1 MADRSVREFTTQ
13 APAPYVGQFLQGG
26 IFPYAQRFL
35 HGQFANMGAP
45 DTNPYTYTGPRV
57 AQFDPREQMG
67 MQMSDQAI
75 GSYRPYLGS
84 QSSLLGQATNYLRRG
99 TGAGAELTGEA
110 ADIYRGAGRDFD
122 PSAYKD
128 YMSPY
133 TDEVVDR
140 SLGDIREQME
150 KQKMGVRDRAVSS
163 GAFGGSRGR
172 LAEGDIER
180 AGLRSMGDIS
190 AQLRERGY
198 GQSQQQAFQEF
209 ARRQAERGGTAQGLA
224 GLGQQFYGMGAGSA
238 GGLGSLGGM
247 YGGMAPALQG
257 LQTGDINR
265 TMQFGGLGRGRQ
277 QSLMDLGYQNF
288 VGQYNLPMQTLQN
301 VGALTASLGPMA
313 GGYGYAGQGMPTEFP
328 GGGAYQPAG
337 GGIGTPGAGSYTPY
351 STGAGNYQPYTPST
365 PTPGTGTPTPT
376 PGVGPG
382 PGIGPIYN
390 QGPQGLP
397 SYLSCPHPDE
407 EILLADDSWIKA
419 KDIQVGDKVKTL
431 TAKDFKAGEYEV
443 TRVDIIDNQP
453 RCEVFFKDS
462 KSIISS
468 YSHPYAVEDKGFVEA
483 QDIKAGDT
491 VGDLIVT
498 EVKPLDWGS
507 VVSLS
512 VDEAETYMLKGG
524 SEDKP
529 VALLS
534 HNKSPGRFTGP
545 TTPGGPPMQS
555 LNSGIQPQS
564 NLGGGPQTQPLAPV
578 SPTNYNTYGNNMPVG
593 FRYGGGIRSL
603 KYNG

>member
-45 DTNPYTYTGPRV
+45 DSSPYTYTGPRV
-57 AQFDPREQMG
+57 AGFDPRERRG

-75 GSYRPYLGS
+75 GSYSPYLGS
-84 QSSLLGQATNYLRRG
+84 QSSLLGQATDYLRKG
-99 TGAGAELTGEA
+99 TGAGSELTGEA
-110 ADIYRGAGRDFD
+110 AGMYRGLGRDFD

-133 TDEVVDR
+133 TENVIDR

-150 KQKMGVRDRAVSS
+150 KQKMGIRDKAVSA

-180 AGLRSMGDIS
+180 AGLRSMGDVS
-190 AQLRERGY
+190 SQLRERGY
-198 GQSQQQAFQEF
+198 GQSQEQAFQEF

-238 GGLGSLGGM
+238 TGLGSLGGQF
-247 YGGMAPALQG
+247 GGMAPALQN
-257 LQTGDINR
+257 LQAGDINR

-288 VGQYNLPMQTLQN
+288 TGQYNLPMQTLQN

-313 GGYGYAGQGMPTEFP
+313 GGYGYAGQGMPTEFA
-328 GGGAYQPAG
+328 GGSAYQPAG
-337 GGIGTPGAGSYTPY
+337 GGIPAPGAGSYTPY
-351 STGAGNYQPYTPST
+351 STGTNTGNYQPF
-365 PTPGTGTPTPT
+365 TG
-376 PGVGPG
+376 
-382 PGIGPIYN
+382 
-390 QGPQGLP
+390 QPQGQP
-397 SYLSCPHPDE
+397 
-407 EILLADDSWIKA
+407 
-419 KDIQVGDKVKTL
+419 
-431 TAKDFKAGEYEV
+431 
-443 TRVDIIDNQP
+443 NQYGHDP
-453 RCEVFFKDS
+453 RAIAANPQGYQNMLQGARTQETNM
-462 KSIISS
+462 
-468 YSHPYAVEDKGFVEA
+468 P
-483 QDIKAGDT
+483 
-491 VGDLIVT
+491 
-498 EVKPLDWGS
+498 GS
-507 VVSLS
+507 TFL
-512 VDEAETYMLKGG
+512 GQG
-524 SEDKP
+524 Q
-529 VALLS
+529 
-534 HNKSPGRFTGP
+534 G
-545 TTPGGPPMQS
+545 
-555 LNSGIQPQS
+555 QPQS

>member
-1 MADRSVREFTTQ
+1 MADRSVREYTTQ
-13 APAPYVGQFLQGG
+13 APAQYVGQFLQGG

-57 AQFDPREQMG
+57 AQFDPRERTGMG
-67 MQMSDQAI
+67 LADRAI
-75 GSYRPYLGS
+75 GSYSPYLGG
-84 QSSLLGQATNYLRRG
+84 QERLLGQAAGYLRRG

-110 ADIYRGAGRDFD
+110 ARGYRGLGRDFN

-140 SLGDIREQME
+140 SMGDIREQME
-150 KQKMGVRDRAVSS
+150 KQKMGARDRAVSS

-172 LAEGDIER
+172 LAEEDIER
-180 AGLRSMGDIS
+180 AGLRSMGDVS

-198 GQSQQQAFQEF
+198 GQSQEQAFQEF
-209 ARRQAERGGTAQGLA
+209 ARRQAERGASIGGLA
-224 GLGQQFYGMGAGSA
+224 GLGQQYYGMGAGAA

-247 YGGMAPALQG
+247 YGGIAPTLQG
-257 LQTGDINR
+257 LQTTDINR
-265 TMQFGGLGRGRQ
+265 QMQLGGLGRGRQ

-328 GGGAYQPAG
+328 GGGVYQPAG
-337 GGIGTPGAGSYTPY
+337 GGIPAPGAGSY
-351 STGAGNYQPYTPST
+351 QPYQTADTSLGFIGHTPT
-365 PTPGTGTPTPT
+365 TGTPGTGTGTGTPT

-382 PGIGPIYN
+382 PGIGPIFN
-390 QGPQGLP
+390 QGPGSQRRTFDQPGGGTGP
-397 SYLSCPHPDE
+397 RATTFNRPGGRDQYG
-407 EILLADDSWIKA
+407 
-419 KDIQVGDKVKTL
+419 QTM
-431 TAKDFKAGEYEV
+431 Y
-443 TRVDIIDNQP
+443 DIIGSPGQGQYNQP
-453 RCEVFFKDS
+453 PQGQRLGSQGTATLPPNWAS
-462 KSIISS
+462 K
-468 YSHPYAVEDKGFVEA
+468 YTQGQGKGQFN
-483 QDIKAGDT
+483 Q
-491 VGDLIVT
+491 
-498 EVKPLDWGS
+498 P
-507 VVSLS
+507 
-512 VDEAETYMLKGG
+512 
-524 SEDKP
+524 
-529 VALLS
+529 
-534 HNKSPGRFTGP
+534 
-545 TTPGGPPMQS
+545 
-555 LNSGIQPQS
+555 PQS
-564 NLGGGPQTQPLAPV
+564 NIGGGAQTQTLAPM

>member
-1 MADRSVREFTTQ
+1 MADRSEREFSTQ

-45 DTNPYTYTGPRV
+45 DSSPYTYTGPRV
-57 AQFDPREQMG
+57 AGFDPRERMG

-75 GSYRPYLGS
+75 GSYSPYLGS
-84 QSSLLGQATNYLRRG
+84 QSNLLGQATDYLRKG
-99 TGAGAELTGEA
+99 TGAGTELTGEA
-110 ADIYRGAGRDFD
+110 ARGYRGLGRDFD

-140 SLGDIREQME
+140 SMGDIREQME
-150 KQKMGVRDRAVSS
+150 KQKMGVRDRAVSA

-209 ARRQAERGGTAQGLA
+209 ARRQAERGGTAQGIA

-238 GGLGSLGGM
+238 AGLGSLGGQF
-247 YGGMAPALQG
+247 GGMAPALQN

-288 VGQYNLPMQTLQN
+288 TGQYNLPMQTLQN

-328 GGGAYQPAG
+328 GGSAYQPAG

-351 STGAGNYQPYTPST
+351 PTGPGT
-365 PTPGTGTPTPT
+365 PTPGLPPIGPPGGGPPRGPGGGPGIPPIYTRGMR
-376 PGVGPG
+376 PGVGYPG
-382 PGIGPIYN
+382 GSASFNEFGRTAN
-390 QGPQGLP
+390 LGGGQPQGQP
-397 SYLSCPHPDE
+397 NQYGQDPRAIAANPQGYQNYLQGARTQETNMPGSTFLGQGQRGFEQSQPGG
-407 EILLADDSWIKA
+407 AGNQS
-419 KDIQVGDKVKTL
+419 GFGRM
-431 TAKDFKAGEYEV
+431 DFNQPAQGQDY
-443 TRVDIIDNQP
+443 RVDNRMGMPQRPFNPQNFSNIMGMQGQP
-453 RCEVFFKDS
+453 Q
-462 KSIISS
+462 
-468 YSHPYAVEDKGFVEA
+468 G
-483 QDIKAGDT
+483 Q
-491 VGDLIVT
+491 
-498 EVKPLDWGS
+498 
-507 VVSLS
+507 
-512 VDEAETYMLKGG
+512 
-524 SEDKP
+524 
-529 VALLS
+529 
-534 HNKSPGRFTGP
+534 
-545 TTPGGPPMQS
+545 Q
-555 LNSGIQPQS
+555 QS

>member
-45 DTNPYTYTGPRV
+45 DSSPYTYTGPRV
-57 AQFDPREQMG
+57 AGFDPRERRG

-75 GSYRPYLGS
+75 GSYSPYLGS
-84 QSSLLGQATNYLRRG
+84 QSSLLGQATDYLRKG

-110 ADIYRGAGRDFD
+110 AGMYRGLGRDFD

-133 TDEVVDR
+133 TENVIDR

-150 KQKMGVRDRAVSS
+150 KQKMGVRDRAVSA

-172 LAEGDIER
+172 LAEEDIER
-180 AGLRSMGDIS
+180 AGLRSMGDV
-190 AQLRERGY
+190 AAGLREKGY

-313 GGYGYAGQGMPTEFP
+313 GGFGYAGQGVPTEFP
-328 GGGAYQPAG
+328 GGGVYQPVG
-337 GGIGTPGAGSYTPY
+337 GGIGTPGAGSYQPY
-351 STGAGNYQPYTPST
+351 STDLGNAQPFMSAG
-365 PTPGTGTPTPT
+365 
-376 PGVGPG
+376 
-382 PGIGPIYN
+382 
-390 QGPQGLP
+390 
-397 SYLSCPHPDE
+397 
-407 EILLADDSWIKA
+407 
-419 KDIQVGDKVKTL
+419 
-431 TAKDFKAGEYEV
+431 
-443 TRVDIIDNQP
+443 
-453 RCEVFFKDS
+453 
-462 KSIISS
+462 
-468 YSHPYAVEDKGFVEA
+468 
-483 QDIKAGDT
+483 
-491 VGDLIVT
+491 
-498 EVKPLDWGS
+498 
-507 VVSLS
+507 
-512 VDEAETYMLKGG
+512 
-524 SEDKP
+524 
-529 VALLS
+529 
-534 HNKSPGRFTGP
+534 
-545 TTPGGPPMQS
+545 
-555 LNSGIQPQS
+555 QPQS
-564 NLGGGPQTQPLAPV
+564 NIGGGPQTQPLAPM
-578 SPTNYNTYGNNMPVG
+578 SPTNYNTYGSNMPIRAAEGKPLTQAGRRMTALEKLEAEPLTQAGRRMTATEKLEAEAGTNPADTLRLLLGQEGREVSDADIQLAYMLAAAQGQEGREVSDKDLKFHLDMIGRTPSDRDSGRTLSDLEYYMDLIGRTTSDRDMKVG
-593 FRYGGGIRSL
+593 KPGYNRRTIRRAGGGGIRSL